1 MPGPEPEYRVRLT
14 GSQRRQLERECRS
27 RTAEHRFVQ
36 RRRILLF
43 ASAGISN
50 ADIERSVGCCR
61 DTVLLWR
68 RRFVE
73 GGLKALVEKP
83 RPGRPPRI
91 TPQERH
97 AVIAMACHLPTDY
110 GIERSQWSLS
120 SLQRALV
127 DTKKVSAIGTTS
139 IWTILNEADL
149 KPFRFQMWMDS
160 NDEGFFE
167 RMRDIV
173 EVYTVLVPRGEVVLS
188 IDEKTSIQ
196 ALERKS
202 PIVAPSPG
210 KRGRFESEYIRHGTT
225 CLLAC
230 FNVGTGNVLG
240 WCNQTRKQPDFLTFL
255 DRVADTYP
263 TGRVHLVLDNLNI
276 HVSQETRDWN
286 ARHGNRFQLHFT
298 PKHASWLNQ
307 VEIWFSILQRDRLKT
322 ASFTS
327 IEHLQAALYRYIEQW
342 NQYRAHPFKWT
353 WKGYPLQRGR
363 PLVEWPIRLRHT
375 HLHEVE
381 CRALGRSPA
390 SVDQQADLDE
400 RSHRPHAGGALDPG
414 AGRTGP
420 SRPAAYC

>member
-1 MPGPEPEYRVRLT
+1 MPGPEPEYRIRLT
-14 GSQRRQLERECRS
+14 GSQRRQLVRECRL
-27 RTAEHRFVQ
+27 RKAEYRFVQ
-36 RRRILLF
+36 RRRILLL
-43 ASAGISN
+43 AAAGTPN
-50 ADIERSVGCCR
+50 AEIERQVGCCR

-73 GGLKALVEKP
+73 GGLKALVERP

-97 AVIAMACHLPTDY
+97 AVVALACHLPTDY

-120 SLQRALV
+120 SLQQALL
-127 DTKKVSAIGTTS
+127 DSKKVSAIGTTS
-139 IWTILNEADL
+139 IWSILNDADL
-149 KPFRFQMWMDS
+149 KPHRFQMWLDS
-160 NDEGFFE
+160 KDEGFFE

-173 EVYTVLVPRGEVVLS
+173 EVYTVLVPRGELVLS

-225 CLLAC
+225 CLMAC
-230 FNVGTGNVLG
+230 FNVGTGKVLG

-255 DRVADTYP
+255 DRVADAYP
-263 TGRVHLVLDNLNI
+263 SGRVHLVMDNLNT
-276 HVSQETRDWN
+276 HVSQETLDWN
-286 ARHGNRFQLHFT
+286 TRHGDRFQFHFT

-327 IEHLQAALYRYIEQW
+327 IERLESALYRYIEQW

-353 WKGYPLQRGR
+353 WKGYPLQRGARFVEASLR
-363 PLVEWPIRLRHT
+363 PRHT
-375 HLHEVE
+375 HLHEAE
-381 CRALGRSPA
+381 HRTLGRSPA
-390 SVDQQADLDE
+390 NLDQQADLDA
-400 RSHRPHAGGALDPG
+400 RSHRTHPGYPLDPG
-414 AGRTGP
+414 AGRAEPT
-420 SRPAAYC
+420 RPAAYC